1 MAWVSIRRVSRLL
14 STFSCP
20 ARPQP
25 VSAACECDIALSR
38 SETLL
43 VLGERHYCL
52 LDGHCTMH
60 VLTTVPCAD
69 RPPIRVCPQALSF
82 FRKCRPSAT
91 RTRSPD
97 PSSSADHHRDSST
110 PFAAA
115 ACPVATVC
123 WCHIYLKASRASS
136 SSSRVLRSDPPPLF
150 ASFAEMAALDTG
162 ASGG

>member
-1 MAWVSIRRVSRLL
+1 M
-14 STFSCP
+14 
-20 ARPQP
+20 
-25 VSAACECDIALSR
+25 
-38 SETLL
+38 
-43 VLGERHYCL
+43 LGERHYCL

-69 RPPIRVCPQALSF
+69 RTPIRVCPQALSF

-136 SSSRVLRSDPPPLF
+136 SSSRVLRSSSSFRQLCGNGRAGHRGERRVSAARTRPDKSSPDGDRGPP
-150 ASFAEMAALDTG
+150 S
-162 ASGG
+162 